1 MGEVIMA
8 VLELT
13 MDTFDKE
20 VLESDKPVLID
31 FWATWCGP
39 CRMQGPIL
47 EELAEE
53 IDDVKICKV
62 DVDENHAL
70 AQRYRVMSIPN
81 LVLIENGEVKKQE
94 AGVHDIDSLYEFLGK

>member
-1 MGEVIMA
+1 MA

-70 AQRYRVMSIPN
+70 AQQYRVMSIPN